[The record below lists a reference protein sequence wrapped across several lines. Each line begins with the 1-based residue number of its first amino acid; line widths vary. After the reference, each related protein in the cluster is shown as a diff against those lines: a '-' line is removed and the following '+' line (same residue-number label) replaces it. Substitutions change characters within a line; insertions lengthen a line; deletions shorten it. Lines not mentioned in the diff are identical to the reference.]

1 MITGNYKC
9 PLCHKEYPP
18 TKRGRQIYCSTQC
31 CKKANYHKN
40 KGKKVKSILPSPYKS
55 FTKKEEII
63 PSLEAEVLIPEPPKK
78 TEIEKVS
85 GAGIANAALGSLLA
99 DGAKATV
106 KHVFGSRE
114 NQPATKNDTNELKKP
129 ITQRYFK
136 IQNLNPRI
144 DGAIPH
150 FDMLTRSL
158 VYFPDPNYRNSAIDL
173 SQ

>member
-85 GAGIANAALGSLLA
+85 GAGIANAFIGNIAAQAAIEGGKKL
-99 DGAKATV
+99 
-106 KHVFGSRE
+106 FGSRK
-114 NQPATKNDTNELKKP
+114 NQPATKKDTNEVKKS

-136 IQNLNPRI
+136 IHNLDPRF
-144 DGAIPH
+144 DGAVPH
-150 FDMLTRSL
+150 FDMVTRSI
-158 VYFPDPNYRNSAIDL
+158 VYIPGPNSRNPAFNTI
-173 SQ
+173 